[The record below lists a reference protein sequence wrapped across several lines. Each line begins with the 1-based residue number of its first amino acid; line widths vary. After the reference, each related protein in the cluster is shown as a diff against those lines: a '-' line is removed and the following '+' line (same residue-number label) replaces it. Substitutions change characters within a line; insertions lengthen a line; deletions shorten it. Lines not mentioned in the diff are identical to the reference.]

1 MCVQVLT
8 KSGVY
13 LIGVESS
20 GSPGQ
25 KQLQH
30 NPILSSYRFCF
41 EISEFFKDFQKYD
54 FNSSLWSHN
63 ESLKIFESDGKGV

>member
-1 MCVQVLT
+1 MVHLKTNSLLMNWKLT

-20 GSPGQ
+20 GSPVQ

-30 NPILSSYRFCF
+30 NPILILSSYASCF
-41 EISEFFKDFQKYD
+41 KFSDFFFIFQNMILILLYGRIM
-54 FNSSLWSHN
+54 SP
-63 ESLKIFESDGKGV
+63 